1 MHMRPFAFLAL
12 AASSLL
18 FAGCA
23 TTSDPGWQ
31 GRDATAYNAAVSAC
45 RNETATSPADLR
57 EDRFDAC
64 MSRHGWTRGEGR
76 GD

>member
-1 MHMRPFAFLAL
+1 MRIRPFASLAL
-12 AASSLL
+12 AAVAML

-23 TTSDPGWQ
+23 TTSDPGWH
-31 GRDATAYNAAVSAC
+31 GKDATAYDAAVAAC

-64 MSRHGWTRGEGR
+64 MSRHGWTRGQGR